1 MQAFVLAAGKG
12 ERLLPYTR
20 FVPKPLFHLLGK
32 PLLEII
38 FDSLRRLGFRRI
50 GLNVHHL
57 AGQIKEFVAFYQR
70 RHPEIYFEIFEEKE
84 ILGPVGAFL
93 GARKF
98 FTEDT
103 LVINAD
109 VVTNFPLRALLEAHR
124 RLGGIATLLLH
135 RHPEFNKILLSGDEV
150 RGFRPKAEEAFAYTG
165 LKVITP
171 EFVKL
176 LPEGAREFVPAY
188 QELLKKGAS
197 IKALVGTSF
206 YWQDIGTLKS
216 YLKTLEDLLLKRAV
230 IQGLEPPSGPF
241 EIPSEV
247 SQEGV
252 IFEDWVFLEEGVH
265 LSPGTKL
272 RRVVAWRG
280 AKIPPGLHQDKL
292 FISGAEDL

>member
-1 MQAFVLAAGKG
+1 MRAFVLAAGKG

-20 FVPKPLFHLLGK
+20 FIPKPLFHLLGK
-32 PLLEII
+32 PLLGLI
-38 FDSLRRLGFRRI
+38 FDSLRQLGFKHI

-57 AGQIKEFVAFYQR
+57 AGQIKKFVTLYQKR
-70 RHPEIYFEIFEEKE
+70 YPEVHFEIFEEEE
-84 ILGPVGAFL
+84 ILGPIGAFL

-109 VVTNFPLRALLEAHR
+109 IVTNFPLGALLEAHR
-124 RLGGIATLLLH
+124 RLGGVATLLLH
-135 RHPEFNKILLSGDEV
+135 RHPKFNKILLSGDEV
-150 RGFRPKAEEAFAYTG
+150 CGFRPEAKEAFAYTG

-176 LPEGAREFVPAY
+176 LPEGAREFVPVY
-188 QELLKKGAS
+188 QGLLKKGAP

-206 YWQDIGTLKS
+206 YWQDIGTLSS
-216 YLKTLEDLLLKRAV
+216 YLKTHEDVLHKRAV
-230 IQGLEPPSGPF
+230 IQGLALPSRPF

-247 SQEGV
+247 SREGV
-252 IFEDWVFLEEGVH
+252 IFEDWVFLEEGVR
-265 LSPGTKL
+265 LFPGTKL
-272 RRVVAWRG
+272 KRVVAWKG

-292 FISGAEDL
+292 FIPGAEGL